1 MIYNDYSEV
10 TNTFV
15 DDGTPDEHKLER
27 KEVSKKGKKQNTITA
42 YEHKPLSIKEWC
54 LTGREL
60 ECLERLDQS
69 LDGTFFK
76 LETKN
81 IRFTNWVGAI
91 GIGSRTIEI
100 LPKIDYTKNDNSEE
114 NKNLCR
120 DRLLAMLAIAGDIPY
135 KFSTKASLSSKNI
148 TILEFFIRLYVKEA
162 CKLLKRGLVHN
173 YIKHED
179 ETNFLRGKLNVAE
192 QVRLTARR
200 IPRFSVKYHEFSA
213 DILLNRII
221 KDVSRMLQSITQ
233 NYENQRELLLID
245 AILEEVSFKRHTV
258 KDVDRIILDRKTHGY
273 EMLLALCRLFLQKRI
288 PDFSA
293 GETPVI
299 PILFNMNTLFERF
312 IGKMFK
318 RMLSYDMP
326 PSFCDVRLDESN
338 KHLLQRWDNGRW
350 EPFKKLRPDIQLVG
364 KSNNNNVMPLIII
377 DTKWKRLNSKIP
389 LNDIDDSDLH
399 QMFAY
404 AIRYQSERT
413 ILLYP
418 KPAGLEC
425 DNGLIEHFRTEEGQP
440 IEIWAIDLTN
450 TNKEGK
456 ENTFYK
462 SIKDQL
468 KIIVEWTIPENGK
481 SKEQ

>member
-1 MIYNDYSEV
+1 MTIN
-10 TNTFV
+10 
-15 DDGTPDEHKLER
+15 G
-27 KEVSKKGKKQNTITA
+27 NTISV
-42 YEHKPLSIKEWC
+42 YEHSSISVSEKKLTEREQGC
-54 LTGREL
+54 LKRLHRLLGDTYFKFDETGGR
-60 ECLERLDQS
+60 
-69 LDGTFFK
+69 
-76 LETKN
+76 
-81 IRFTNWVGAI
+81 IHFTNYVGVI
-91 GIGSRTIEI
+91 GIGNRTIEI
-100 LPKIDYTKNDNSEE
+100 LPKIDSGKNDNSEDVG
-114 NKNLCR
+114 NLCR
-120 DRLLAMLAIAGDIPY
+120 DRLLAMLEIAGGIPY
-135 KFSTKASLSSKNI
+135 KFSTKASLSSKYI
-148 TILEFFIRLYVKEA
+148 TILEFFIRLFVKEA

-192 QVRLTARR
+192 QVRLTVRR

-245 AILEEVSFKRHTV
+245 AILEDVSFKRHTA
-258 KDVDRIILDRKTHGY
+258 KDVDRIILDRKTYGY
-273 EMLLALCRLFLQKRI
+273 EMLLALCRLFLQGRI

-299 PILFNMNTLFERF
+299 PILFDMNKLFERF
-312 IGKMFK
+312 IGQMLR
-318 RMLSYDMP
+318 RMVLRGEL

-338 KHLLQRWDNGRW
+338 EHLLQRWDNGRW

-425 DNGLIEHFRTEEGQP
+425 DNGLIEHFQTKEGQP

-456 ENTFYK
+456 ENAFYDFCK
-462 SIKDQL
+462 SVQEQL
-468 KIIVEWTIPENGK
+468 CKIGRRK
-481 SKEQ
+481 